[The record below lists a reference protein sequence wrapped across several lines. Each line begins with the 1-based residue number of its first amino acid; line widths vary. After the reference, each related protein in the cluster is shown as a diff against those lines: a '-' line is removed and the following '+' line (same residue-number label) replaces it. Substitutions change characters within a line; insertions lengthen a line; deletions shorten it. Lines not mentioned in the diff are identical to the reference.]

1 MSDFINLFRDETSG
15 TIEAL
20 IGSAPTLEL
29 KEEQELSIISNI
41 VPPIVLVKIKVS
53 GDVEADVMVAI
64 PPNLAAS
71 LSDMMMGEEV
81 SDRDDVTE
89 DDIDATKE
97 IVSNIFGAI
106 SNSLSAQ
113 KELPIFSFSIDNIEL
128 IKDEGEISL
137 ESFSRMYI
145 YKFSLDSIHSLLMFI
160 VDEKFYNTLHGINNN
175 NPSLE
180 KTAPSSHKSRNS
192 QSKNCE
198 EETLNLS
205 SDEMKNIALIMDVKL
220 PVRVRI
226 GKKRMLLKDVLNMD
240 IGSVIELNQLANDP
254 LEILVDNHVI
264 AQGEVVIVD
273 GNFGIQ
279 ITTIGTKKERLTQLK
294 G

>member
-1 MSDFINLFRDETSG
+1 MSDFIKLFEDETVG

-20 IGSAPTLEL
+20 VGEAPTLSL
-29 KEEQELSIISNI
+29 QDEQELSIISNI
-41 VPPIVLVKIKVS
+41 VPPIVLTKIKVS
-53 GDVEADVMVAI
+53 GDLDAEIMVAF
-64 PPNLAAS
+64 PPAMAAS
-71 LSDMMMGEEV
+71 LSDMMMGEEA
-81 SDRDDVTE
+81 SDREEMTDD
-89 DDIDATKE
+89 DLDAAKE

-106 SNSLSAQ
+106 STALSGQ
-113 KELPIFSFSIDNIEL
+113 KELPVLSFSIESIEA
-128 IKDEGEISL
+128 ITNDDEVSL
-137 ESFSRMYI
+137 EEFSKMYV
-145 YKFSLDSIHSLLMFI
+145 YKFTLAGLSSMLMFI
-160 VDEKFYNTLHGINNN
+160 IDKNLANKLSPDAQE
-175 NPSLE
+175 
-180 KTAPSSHKSRNS
+180 SSEVEDAVVSQNS
-192 QSKNCE
+192 DSQNCE
-198 EETLNLS
+198 GETVKLSEE
-205 SDEMKNIALIMDVKL
+205 EMKNISLIMDVKL

-279 ITTIGTKKERLTQLK
+279 ITTIGTKKERLKQLR

>member
-1 MSDFINLFRDETSG
+1 MSDFMKLFESETVG

-20 IGSAPTLEL
+20 VGEAPNLEL

-41 VPPIVLVKIKVS
+41 IPPIVLVKLQVS
-53 GDVEADVMVAI
+53 GDVDATAMVAL

-71 LSDMMMGEEV
+71 LSDMMMGEEA
-81 SDRDDVTE
+81 SDREDVSE
-89 DDIDATKE
+89 DDLDATKE

-106 SNSLSAQ
+106 ANTLSAQ
-113 KELPIFSFSIDNIEL
+113 EELPSLSFSVENIEVVT
-128 IKDEGEISL
+128 DEAEVSL
-137 ESFSRMYI
+137 EAYSRMYV
-145 YKFSLDSIHSLLMFI
+145 YKFALGSLNSLLMFI
-160 VDEKFYNTLHGINNN
+160 IDEALQNKLFGAPESATSSSAET
-175 NPSLE
+175 PS
-180 KTAPSSHKSRNS
+180 PSSNG
-192 QSKNCE
+192 NCADE
-198 EETLNLS
+198 QVHL
-205 SDEMKNIALIMDVKL
+205 SDEEMSNIALIMDVKL

-273 GNFGIQ
+273 GNFGVQ
-279 ITTIGTKKERLTQLK
+279 ITSIGTKKERLTQLK